1 MKKTWQ
7 EFSNKELL
15 VSPSLLAADFSN
27 LESEIK
33 RIEEAGADMLHL
45 DIMDGHFVPNISFG
59 PPVVSAIRK
68 KTDIFFDTHLML
80 TNPLKYIEPF
90 AKAGADLITFHVECD
105 DNPDEVIALCRKFD
119 LKVGMVIKPKTP
131 AEALFPYLDKIDMIL
146 VMSVEPGFGG
156 QSFMSEVLGKCRTL
170 RDEITKRKLPI
181 LLEIDGGI
189 DAKTVVPSAQ
199 NGVNLMVAGTSVFRH
214 AEGAKKAIELLKAAQ
229 KDLVL

>member
-1 MKKTWQ
+1 MKRSW
-7 EFSNKELL
+7 ESFSNRELM

-27 LESEIK
+27 LEADIK
-33 RIEEAGADMLHL
+33 RIEEGGAEMLHL

-80 TNPLKYIEPF
+80 TNPAKYIEPF
-90 AKAGADLITFHVECD
+90 AKAGADLISFHVECD
-105 DNPDEVIALCRKFD
+105 DDPEEVIALCRKFN

-131 AEALFPYLDKIDMIL
+131 AEAVFPYLEKIDMVL

-170 RDEITKRKLPI
+170 RDEITKRNLPLI
-181 LLEIDGGI
+181 LEIDGGI
-189 DAKTVVPSAQ
+189 DAVTVVPSAQ
-199 NGVNLMVAGTSVFRH
+199 HGVNLMVAGTSVFRH
-214 AEGAKKAIELLKAAQ
+214 PEGAVKAIELLKNAQ
-229 KDLVL
+229 KDLVI

>member
-1 MKKTWQ
+1 
-7 EFSNKELL
+7 
-15 VSPSLLAADFSN
+15 
-27 LESEIK
+27 
-33 RIEEAGADMLHL
+33 
-45 DIMDGHFVPNISFG
+45 
-59 PPVVSAIRK
+59 
-68 KTDIFFDTHLML
+68 ML
-80 TNPLKYIEPF
+80 TNPAKYIEPF

-105 DNPDEVIALCRKFD
+105 DDPDEVIALCRKFD

-131 AEALFPYLDKIDMIL
+131 EEALFPYLEKIDMIL

-170 RDEITKRKLPI
+170 RNEITARNLPI

-189 DAKTVVPSAQ
+189 DAKTVIPSAQ

-214 AEGAKKAIELLKAAQ
+214 PEGADKAIELLKSAQ

>member
-1 MKKTWQ
+1 MKRTW
-7 EFSNKELL
+7 ESFSNRELM

-27 LESEIK
+27 LEADIK
-33 RIEEAGADMLHL
+33 RIEDGGAEMLHL

-80 TNPLKYIEPF
+80 TNPAKYIEPF
-90 AKAGADLITFHVECD
+90 AKAGADLISFHVECD
-105 DNPDEVIALCRKFD
+105 DDPDEVIALCRKFD

-131 AEALFPYLDKIDMIL
+131 AEALFPYLEKIDMIL

-170 RDEITKRKLPI
+170 RNEITKRNLPLI
-181 LLEIDGGI
+181 LEIDGGI
-189 DAKTVVPSAQ
+189 DEKTVIPSAQ
-199 NGVNLMVAGTSVFRH
+199 HGVNLMVAGTSVFRH
-214 AEGAKKAIELLKAAQ
+214 PAGAAKAIELLKNAR
-229 KDLVL
+229 KELVL

>member
-1 MKKTWQ
+1 MKRTW
-7 EFSNKELL
+7 ESFSNRELM

-27 LESEIK
+27 LEADIK
-33 RIEEAGADMLHL
+33 RIEEAGAEMLHL

-80 TNPLKYIEPF
+80 TNPAKYIEPF
-90 AKAGADLITFHVECD
+90 AKAGADLISFHVECD
-105 DNPDEVIALCRKFD
+105 DDPDEVIALCRKFN

-131 AEALFPYLDKIDMIL
+131 AEAVFPYLEKIDMVL

-170 RDEITKRKLPI
+170 RDEITKRKLPLI
-181 LLEIDGGI
+181 LEIDGGI
-189 DAKTVVPSAQ
+189 DAKTVIPSAQ
-199 NGVNLMVAGTSVFRH
+199 HGVNLMVAGTSVFRH
-214 AEGAKKAIELLKAAQ
+214 PQGAKFAIDGLHDAA
-229 KDLVL
+229 KYLPR

>member
-1 MKKTWQ
+1 MKTK
-7 EFSNKELL
+7 
-15 VSPSLLAADFSN
+15 VSPSILSADFAYLAEDCKN
-27 LESEIK
+27 VMD
-33 RIEEAGADMLHL
+33 AGADMLHL

-80 TNPLKYIEPF
+80 TNPAKYIEPF
-90 AKAGADLITFHVECD
+90 AKAGADIITFHVECD
-105 DNPDEVIALCRKFD
+105 DDPDEVIALCRKFN

-131 AEALFPYLDKIDMIL
+131 AEALFPYLEKIDMIL

-170 RDEITKRKLPI
+170 RDEITKRNLPI

-189 DAKTVVPSAQ
+189 DAKTVIPSAQ
-199 NGVNLMVAGTSVFRH
+199 HGVNLMVAGTSVFRH
-214 AEGAKKAIELLKAAQ
+214 PEGADKAVSLLKAAQ
-229 KDLVL
+229 KDLVI